1 MRYTRKDYETFLSTE
16 LETQM
21 REYARLVETKA
32 IVLKERGDV
41 FVGRFIKLQENGMVV
56 FKARVNDNMPR
67 KNTFWTASY
76 FINEMGSYKNWG
88 ELSWA
93 ELRKQYQRDCSE
105 ALCAWLSKSED
116 SSFCL
121 VGIKNISVEFAQIL
135 EKERPIIA
143 FGPSDPPLEYLMNLI
158 AIYCCPVKL
167 K

>member
-56 FKARVNDNMPR
+56 FKVRVNDNMPR

-116 SSFCL
+116 SNF
-121 VGIKNISVEFAQIL
+121 
-135 EKERPIIA
+135 
-143 FGPSDPPLEYLMNLI
+143 
-158 AIYCCPVKL
+158 
-167 K
+167 

>member
-1 MRYTRKDYETFLSTE
+1 MKYTRKDYEAFLSTE

-41 FVGRFIKLQENGMVV
+41 FVGRFIKLQENGMVI
-56 FKARVNDNMPR
+56 FKVRVNDNMPR

-93 ELRKQYQRDCSE
+93 ELRKQYQRVSVIVLKHF
-105 ALCAWLSKSED
+105 ALG
-116 SSFCL
+116 CL
-121 VGIKNISVEFAQIL
+121 KVMKQISVWLASRIL
-135 EKERPIIA
+135 VW
-143 FGPSDPPLEYLMNLI
+143 NLHK
-158 AIYCCPVKL
+158 C
-167 K
+167 

>member
-1 MRYTRKDYETFLSTE
+1 
-16 LETQM
+16 
-21 REYARLVETKA
+21 
-32 IVLKERGDV
+32 
-41 FVGRFIKLQENGMVV
+41 MVV
-56 FKARVNDNMPR
+56 FKVRVNDNMPR
-67 KNTFWTASY
+67 KNTSGLLHISSMKWEVTRT
-76 FINEMGSYKNWG
+76 G

-116 SSFCL
+116 SNFCL

-158 AIYCCPVKL
+158 AIVRDTNCAVTKQILDYEPSESNNWNPTKVEF
-167 K
+167 